1 MTENL
6 LGDSMVVTFF
16 IHVELRGHITFHVY
30 VLAPKSGAEG
40 NLKAHLKIMP

>member
-1 MTENL
+1 MVGVAFVIKIWGENPA
-6 LGDSMVVTFF
+6 
-16 IHVELRGHITFHVY
+16 LRGHITFYVY